1 MFNILTLRGKYG
13 THPNFAVSLVWRYPL
28 LGFDFII
35 PMNCIQKIYR
45 TGLR

>member
-1 MFNILTLRGKYG
+1 MLDILTLRGKSG
-13 THPNFAVSLVWRYPL
+13 THPNFAVFLVWRYPL

-35 PMNCIQKIYR
+35 PMNCIQKNYR